1 MGVLGSVSFV
11 LSLAWL
17 AVGAHAQ
24 SPAPPRAATAVSAWP
39 QFRATPQLSGVSS
52 STLPETLKVIW
63 TFDMGDVIETSAAI
77 VDGTVF
83 AGSAAGELV
92 ALDLESGAVR
102 WKYRTGELGEASP
115 AVANGV
121 AYIGDLTAVLYA
133 VDVSSGKSV
142 WTFKTGGEIRS
153 SPVVVGERVLI
164 GSYDRFLYGLSA
176 QRG

>member
-1 MGVLGSVSFV
+1 MCVLRTVSFV
-11 LSLAWL
+11 LSLACL

-24 SPAPPRAATAVSAWP
+24 SPAPARAATAISAWP

-52 STLPETLKVIW
+52 SNLPETLKVIW

-92 ALDLESGAVR
+92 ALDLESGSVR
-102 WKYRTGELGEASP
+102 WKYRTGELGESSP

-121 AYIGDLTAVLYA
+121 VYIGDLTGVLHA
-133 VDVSSGKSV
+133 VDVHSGKAM
-142 WTFKTGGEIRS
+142 WTF
-153 SPVVVGERVLI
+153 
-164 GSYDRFLYGLSA
+164 
-176 QRG
+176 